1 MIVWQGVGF
10 LVALIPVAI
19 LLLFSA
25 LGIDKNFK
33 FSEEVTLLVTAI
45 IIWFVG
51 RKLNSQPA
59 KILIDPQT
67 NQEVIFKNKNT
78 MFWIPMEYYAI
89 LFAIGAAAILFNNL

>member
-1 MIVWQGVGF
+1 MIVWQGFGF
-10 LVALIPVAI
+10 LVALIPVVI
-19 LLLFSA
+19 LLLFSV

-33 FSEEVTLLVTAI
+33 FSEEVTLLATAI
-45 IIWFVG
+45 IVWLVG

-67 NQEVIFKNKNT
+67 NQEVILKNKHT

-89 LFAIGAAAILFNNL
+89 LFAIGAAAILFKKI

>member
-1 MIVWQGVGF
+1 MIVWQGFGF
-10 LVALIPVAI
+10 LVALVPVVI
-19 LLLFSA
+19 LLLFSM

-33 FSEEVTLLVTAI
+33 YSEEVTLLATAI
-45 IIWFVG
+45 IVWVVG

-67 NQEVIFKNKNT
+67 NQEVVFKNKHT

-89 LFAIGAAAILFNNL
+89 LFAIGAAGILLNKL